1 MFIMIH
7 IGMIVYMITLFICF
21 QTNLLAIIKL
31 FSVVYNLEYTD
42 FQINISK
49 LFHELMNDKYLADV
63 TLVTEDDIQVRAHKI
78 ILNSSSIL

>member
-1 MFIMIH
+1 MIH

-31 FSVVYNLEYTD
+31 FSVVYNLEYTN

-49 LFHELMNDKYLADV
+49 LFQELMNDKYLADV

>member
-78 ILNSSSIL
+78 ILSSSSIL

>member
-1 MFIMIH
+1 MIH

>member
-1 MFIMIH
+1 
-7 IGMIVYMITLFICF
+7 MIVYMITLFICF

-31 FSVVYNLEYTD
+31 FSVIYNLEYTD

>member
-1 MFIMIH
+1 MIH

-49 LFHELMNDKYLADV
+49 LFQELMNDKYLADV
-63 TLVTEDDIQVRAHKI
+63 TLRYGFYR
-78 ILNSSSIL
+78 

>member
-7 IGMIVYMITLFICF
+7 IGIIVYMITLFICF

-49 LFHELMNDKYLADV
+49 LFQELMNDKYLADV

>member
-1 MFIMIH
+1 MIH

-49 LFHELMNDKYLADV
+49 LFQELMNDKYLADV

-78 ILNSSSIL
+78 ILSLSSIL

>member
-7 IGMIVYMITLFICF
+7 IGMIIYMITLFICF